1 MGDIRGVILD
11 VDGTL
16 IDSNDAHAHA
26 WVDAFTEAG
35 IQVEYEQVRRL
46 IGKGGDK
53 LMPEVSGIEEDSEQ
67 GQHIAE
73 RRREIFTTRYLST
86 LKPFPGTRDLLVRM
100 RDAGLKL
107 VVASS
112 AEGEELEQLLKIA
125 KAEDL
130 IEEQA
135 SSSDADESKPDPDIV
150 QAAIQDSGFKPEE
163 LLMLGDTPYD
173 IEAATKAGVRTVA
186 LHAGGWQDQDL
197 AGAIAVYQD
206 PADLLA
212 HFDESPFVKAVA

>member
-1 MGDIRGVILD
+1 MADIRGVILD

-26 WVDAFTEAG
+26 WVDAFTETG
-35 IQVEYEQVRRL
+35 IQVEYDQVRRL

-53 LMPEVSGIEEDSEQ
+53 LMPEVSGIEKDSEQ
-67 GQHIAE
+67 GKRIAD
-73 RRREIFTTRYLST
+73 RRREIFSSRYLST
-86 LKPFPGTRDLLVRM
+86 IKPLPETRQMLVRM
-100 RDAGLKL
+100 HDAGLRL

-112 AEGEELEQLLKIA
+112 AEGEELEELLNIA
-125 KAEDL
+125 GTADL
-130 IEEQA
+130 VEERA
-135 SSSDADESKPDPDIV
+135 SSSDAEQSKPDPDIIN
-150 QAAIQDSGFKPEE
+150 AAIECSGMQPGE

-173 IEAATKAGVRTVA
+173 IEAADKAGVRTVA
-186 LHAGGWQDQDL
+186 FRSGGWQDQDL

-212 HFDESPFVKAVA
+212 NFDVSPFAKAET

>member
-1 MGDIRGVILD
+1 MADIRGVILD

-53 LMPEVSGIEEDSEQ
+53 LMPEVSGIEKDSEQ
-67 GQHIAE
+67 GKQIAD
-73 RRREIFTTRYLST
+73 RRSEIFSTRYLTT

-112 AEGEELEQLLKIA
+112 AEGEELEQLLKVA
-125 KAEDL
+125 QAEDL
-130 IEEQA
+130 IEEKA
-135 SSSDADESKPDPDIV
+135 SSSDAEESKPDPDIV
-150 QAAIQDSGFKPEE
+150 QAAIHDSGFKPEE

-173 IEAATKAGVRTVA
+173 IEAATRASVRTVA
-186 LHAGGWQDQDL
+186 LRAGGWQDQDL
-197 AGAIAVYQD
+197 A
-206 PADLLA
+206 
-212 HFDESPFVKAVA
+212 

>member
-1 MGDIRGVILD
+1 MADVRGVILD

-35 IQVEYEQVRRL
+35 IQVDYEQVRRL

-53 LMPEVSGIEEDSEQ
+53 LMPEVSGIEKDSEQ
-67 GQHIAE
+67 GKHIAD
-73 RRREIFTTRYLST
+73 RRREIFSARYLST

-112 AEGEELEQLLKIA
+112 AEGEELEQLLKVA
-125 KAEDL
+125 QVEDL

-150 QAAIQDSGFKPEE
+150 QAAIKDSGFRPDE

-173 IEAATKAGVRTVA
+173 IEAATRAGVRTVA
-186 LHAGGWQDQDL
+186 LRAGGWQDQEL

-206 PADLLA
+206 PADLLTR
-212 HFDESPFVKAVA
+212 FDESPFARA